1 MRRLTRP
8 LSCPLVA
15 AAVGLAAAGA
25 GIGAAWAQGG
35 TNLGALS
42 QRLEDVSAQATELR
56 LVQGSLPASATA
68 QFDLRLSAL
77 EDEIRRLTGLVEEAQ
92 NAADRNQ
99 AAMRS
104 FQDDVDFRLN
114 RLEQATGVLAGGAG
128 AAPGTETAGMVS
140 PGAPAPG
147 TASPA
152 PAPTP
157 SPGPSAAPAPTGT
170 PSTSNSSPQAL
181 AAYDAALGLLRKGE
195 YLQAEASLKSF
206 LASFGS
212 DRLAANAQ
220 YWLGETYYA
229 RGDFRTAAQTF
240 LTGVKTYPESAKA
253 PDTFLKLG
261 ISLVQ
266 MGEKDRGCQVLGE
279 LPSRYPDASAT
290 IKSRA
295 ERGLRDGN
303 CG

>member
-1 MRRLTRP
+1 MLRLSRPLTR
-8 LSCPLVA
+8 PLVA
-15 AAVGLAAAGA
+15 AAFGLAAVG
-25 GIGAAWAQGG
+25 GILVGDLGTAAAQGG
-35 TNLGALS
+35 AHLGALS
-42 QRLEDVSAQATELR
+42 QRLDALSAQASELR

-99 AAMRS
+99 AAMKS
-104 FQDDVDFRLN
+104 FQEDAEFRLN

-128 AAPGTETAGMVS
+128 SGSAPGSEMAGM
-140 PGAPAPG
+140 ATPA
-147 TASPA
+147 PA

-157 SPGPSAAPAPTGT
+157 APSAGPAPAGS
-170 PSTSNSSPQAL
+170 PSPANSSPQAL

-206 LASFGS
+206 LASFGN

-229 RGDFRTAAQTF
+229 RGDFRSAAQTF
-240 LTGVKTYPESAKA
+240 LTGVKTYPDSPKA

-261 ISLVQ
+261 ISLVN
-266 MGEKDRGCQVLGE
+266 MGEKERGCQVLTE
-279 LPSRYPDASAT
+279 LPSRYPDASPT
-290 IKSRA
+290 TKSRA
-295 ERGLRDGN
+295 ERGLRDGS